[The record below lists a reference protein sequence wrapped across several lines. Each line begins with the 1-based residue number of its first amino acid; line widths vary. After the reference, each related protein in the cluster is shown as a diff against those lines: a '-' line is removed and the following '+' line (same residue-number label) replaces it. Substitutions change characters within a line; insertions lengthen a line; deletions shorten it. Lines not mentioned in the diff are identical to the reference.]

1 MKGKAMHDDEF
12 WRDYEILHDYDY
24 INEHKD
30 DYGGYRRGG
39 HPVYWTVV
47 WIITII
53 LGIACYKSPGIP
65 LLFLALAFSF
75 SFCL

>member
-47 WIITII
+47 WIIAII
-53 LGIACYKSPGIP
+53 LAIAFPESP
-65 LLFLALAFSF
+65 LLPLMLLALAFSF

>member
-39 HPVYWTVV
+39 YPVYWTVV

-65 LLFLALAFSF
+65 LFFLALAFSF